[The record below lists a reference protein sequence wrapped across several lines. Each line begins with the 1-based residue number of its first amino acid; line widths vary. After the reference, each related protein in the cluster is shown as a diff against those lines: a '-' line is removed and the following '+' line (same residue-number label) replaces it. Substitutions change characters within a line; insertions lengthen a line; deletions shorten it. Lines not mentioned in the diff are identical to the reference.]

1 MTKAKPSRVIN
12 RNTLDDRRRVREHRL
27 VCTRTGTHTHAR
39 IHVLAN
45 THNRYYTHITMEE
58 LSEHTGG
65 NSEIR
70 FSFLNGNGSLD
81 GLVFLR
87 ARPGQANKCLAPK
100 QAEHL
105 FV

>member
-12 RNTLDDRRRVREHRL
+12 RNTLDKRRRVREHRL
-27 VCTRTGTHTHAR
+27 VCTRTGTHTHTR
-39 IHVLAN
+39 THVLAN
-45 THNRYYTHITMEE
+45 THHRYYTHITMEE

-87 ARPGQANKCLAPK
+87 ARPG
-100 QAEHL
+100 
-105 FV
+105 

>member
-27 VCTRTGTHTHAR
+27 VCTRTAHTHTR
-39 IHVLAN
+39 THVLAN

-100 QAEHL
+100 QAVHL